1 MGLNRWRSLDTMKI
15 ALIGDL
21 YCWIDEP
28 CGPHSTSLHLESSNG
43 SLLEAADSWSNCRQI
58 VYDGH
63 QVVTEE
69 CPQPNKGEV
78 ETGLASRQ
86 EKNLLGLLGLP
97 SSRPRLSNIAMLN
110 IDKQMINM
118 ERNDDE
124 RLDVEG
130 FGCAIVPWCTLY
142 SDKAWQSHFQAA
154 SWFFNLATQR
164 YSEMTAPSHR
174 TTAPTGGKPKSAA
187 AEDAGHVLRQSN
199 TSSGSL
205 VSMKVIIFGRVP
217 VPEFG
222 SI

>member
-1 MGLNRWRSLDTMKI
+1 MNR
-15 ALIGDL
+15 
-21 YCWIDEP
+21 
-28 CGPHSTSLHLESSNG
+28 GPHSTSLHLESGNVTPGLG
-43 SLLEAADSWSNCRQI
+43 SLLEAADSWSNCQQI

-86 EKNLLGLLGLP
+86 EKNWLGLP
-97 SSRPRLSNIAMLN
+97 SSRPRLSNISMFN

-124 RLDVEG
+124 GLDVEG

-164 YSEMTAPSHR
+164 CSEMTAPSHR

-187 AEDAGHVLRQSN
+187 ADAGHVLRQSN
-199 TSSGSL
+199 TS
-205 VSMKVIIFGRVP
+205 
-217 VPEFG
+217 
-222 SI
+222 